1 MSELNNEQLNNDTEA
16 TAYEAPKPSQDKKTS
31 FWKGVIEQIEL
42 VVIAFAI
49 IILIFSFA
57 VRTCEVSGASM
68 ENTLY
73 NKETVLISNLFYSP
87 KRGDIIVF
95 HQTGDKYNE
104 PIVKRV
110 IGLPG
115 DTVKIEYVNQSMILT
130 VTTKDGVS
138 EVLSEDYIK
147 YEGPNY
153 YTNSETY
160 VDEGHLFVLGD
171 NRSISADSRS
181 SNIGLVDE
189 RRVLGKVI
197 FRVAPLSRFGAINK

>member
-16 TAYEAPKPSQDKKTS
+16 AIDKASQPSNDKKAS
-31 FWKGVIEQIEL
+31 FWKGVIEQLEL

-49 IILIFSFA
+49 IILVFSFA

-68 ENTLY
+68 EDTLY

-115 DTVKIEYVNQSMILT
+115 DTVKIEYVNQSMIVT
-130 VTTKDGVS
+130 VTTADGIS

-147 YEGPNY
+147 YDGPNY

-160 VDEGHLFVLGD
+160 VKEGHLFVLGD

-181 SNIGLVDE
+181 ANIGLVDE
-189 RRVLGKVI
+189 RRVLGKVV
-197 FRVAPLSRFGAINK
+197 FRITPLSRFGVVDK